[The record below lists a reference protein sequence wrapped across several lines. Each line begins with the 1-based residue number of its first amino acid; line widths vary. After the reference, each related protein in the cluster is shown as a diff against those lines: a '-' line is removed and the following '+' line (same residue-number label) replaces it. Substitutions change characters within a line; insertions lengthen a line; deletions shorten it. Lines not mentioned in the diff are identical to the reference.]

1 MHTPIYSSE
10 EHRLIV
16 ESYITMCKQFTEEVA
31 SQARYKNYLE
41 VIDLIVEYSNGYGE
55 GVRENNFYD
64 WIVILPINISV
75 ATSGFYAGIETK
87 TNSAVI
93 RAYKV
98 VLEQLLT
105 ETITRLDEIEPDNDW
120 YLHWNIKANR

>member
-16 ESYITMCKQFTEEVA
+16 ESYITMCKQFTQEVA

-41 VIDLIVEYSNGYGE
+41 VLDLIIEYSNGYGE

-98 VLEQLLT
+98 VLEQMLT
-105 ETITRLDEIEPDNDW
+105 ETVNRLDSLEPDNDW
-120 YLHWNIKANR
+120 YLSWNIKADR

>member
-16 ESYITMCKQFTEEVA
+16 ESYITMCKQFTQEVA

-41 VIDLIVEYSNGYGE
+41 VLDLIIEYSNGYGE

-75 ATSGFYAGIETK
+75 ANSGFYAGIETK

-98 VLEQLLT
+98 VLEQMLT
-105 ETITRLDEIEPDNDW
+105 ETVNRLDSLEPDNDW
-120 YLHWNIKANR
+120 YLSWNIKADR

>member
-1 MHTPIYSSE
+1 MQTPIYSSE
-10 EHRLIV
+10 EHRMIV
-16 ESYITMCKQFTEEVA
+16 DSYITMCKQFTEEVA

-64 WIVILPINISV
+64 WLVILPINLSV
-75 ATSGFYAGIETK
+75 ATSGFFAGVETK
-87 TNSAVI
+87 SNAAVV

-98 VLEQLLT
+98 VLEQMLT
-105 ETITRLDEIEPDNDW
+105 ETVTRLDSLEPDND
-120 YLHWNIKANR
+120 